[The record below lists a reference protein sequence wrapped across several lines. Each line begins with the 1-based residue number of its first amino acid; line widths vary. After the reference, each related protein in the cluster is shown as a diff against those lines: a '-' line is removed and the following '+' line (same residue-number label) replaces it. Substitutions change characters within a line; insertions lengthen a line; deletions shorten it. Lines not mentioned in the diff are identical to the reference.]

1 MDAIRRVGQK
11 VDTARSRRSS
21 RVRHRATIGPA
32 LIGYI
37 ERDGQEGAE
46 RVDAQLDSAGN
57 LIENANRDARDGPF
71 VDVERVLADR
81 KHFLS
86 PVPDVEAAAGEVT
99 MLECPIETQGVMSL
113 DTAAVEFPRGR
124 RALARD

>member
-1 MDAIRRVGQK
+1 VI
-11 VDTARSRRSS
+11 ARIIPRQASRDD
-21 RVRHRATIGPA
+21 RAGA
-32 LIGYI
+32 LIDYI
-37 ERDGQEGAE
+37 ERDGREDAE

-57 LIENANRDARDGPF
+57 LIAYVSRDARDGTV